1 MKVKT
6 FLSSCLIFATT
17 CLFAQI
23 DLSKVTINVK
33 TNKPSL
39 SYKKGEKMVYTFTA
53 DFANQ
58 KSDGY
63 FLSYTRR
70 GDDNQTI
77 KGKSPANKP
86 LVIETSLNKPGFVSV
101 NVYLTDAKGTY
112 LKAKINN
119 KRFRYIA
126 NFAGTAVEPETL
138 TECQEPADFDAFWA
152 RQRAKLAK
160 VEFRGK
166 VDIKKVKTIRNVNI
180 YAVSIPCAGP
190 RPATGYLTIPV
201 NAKPGSLPA
210 LISFF
215 GYGNAFQGIPG
226 RVNTNCIHLSLNAHG
241 QKLGMDK
248 QYYVD
253 FFNSI
258 KSNGKNYAFDPI
270 QNSDPEKAFFN
281 GMALRVMRALEY
293 LKTRPEWNK
302 KDLQAMG
309 GSQGGLQTLWAAAL
323 DKDVTLANAAI
334 PWCCDLAGT
343 TKKQRIS
350 GSWRIKYVPGLDY
363 YDPVFLVKRIKTATV
378 NITRAG
384 MGDYVCP
391 PSGVAICYKNIA
403 SPRKSI
409 AWYQGSDH
417 GFVPKNHEITIWKT
431 YDMKKK

>member
-58 KSDGY
+58 NSDGY

-160 VEFRGK
+160 VK
-166 VDIKKVKTIRNVNI
+166 
-180 YAVSIPCAGP
+180 
-190 RPATGYLTIPV
+190 
-201 NAKPGSLPA
+201 
-210 LISFF
+210 
-215 GYGNAFQGIPG
+215 
-226 RVNTNCIHLSLNAHG
+226 
-241 QKLGMDK
+241 
-248 QYYVD
+248 
-253 FFNSI
+253 
-258 KSNGKNYAFDPI
+258 
-270 QNSDPEKAFFN
+270 
-281 GMALRVMRALEY
+281 
-293 LKTRPEWNK
+293 
-302 KDLQAMG
+302 
-309 GSQGGLQTLWAAAL
+309 
-323 DKDVTLANAAI
+323 
-334 PWCCDLAGT
+334 
-343 TKKQRIS
+343 
-350 GSWRIKYVPGLDY
+350 
-363 YDPVFLVKRIKTATV
+363 
-378 NITRAG
+378 
-384 MGDYVCP
+384 
-391 PSGVAICYKNIA
+391 
-403 SPRKSI
+403 
-409 AWYQGSDH
+409 
-417 GFVPKNHEITIWKT
+417 
-431 YDMKKK
+431 